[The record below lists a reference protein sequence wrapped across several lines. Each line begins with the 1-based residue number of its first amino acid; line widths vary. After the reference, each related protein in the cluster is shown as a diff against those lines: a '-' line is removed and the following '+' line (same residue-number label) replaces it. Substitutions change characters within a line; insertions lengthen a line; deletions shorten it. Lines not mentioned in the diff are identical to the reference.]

1 MNDHYPYN
9 NPHYSNYI
17 SCIMKDHI
25 KSSTTRDIGI
35 HSNNPPI
42 QQLILLPR
50 YARYLEILQQILTAN
65 QLAPYLIT
73 PLILSIMHQLYDIIL
88 EDQPGIRCEKVQTII
103 QAIET

>member
-1 MNDHYPYN
+1 
-9 NPHYSNYI
+9 
-17 SCIMKDHI
+17 MKDHI

-35 HSNNPPI
+35 HSNNPTI

-50 YARYLEILQQILTAN
+50 YARNLEILQQILTAN

-88 EDQPGIRCEKVQTII
+88 EDQPSVRCEKVQTII
-103 QAIET
+103 QAIETQESKVGWNCAPW